1 LCCAN
6 TGGLRE
12 DFFQSSFLYKEKDT
26 DLRKERTDRLHQI
39 RGGVKMKEKLKS
51 SAGFPVKGMF
61 NEYGGIYVPDAL
73 KPVLDEVAK
82 EYEKCLTDSSF
93 RKEYLTLLKNY
104 VGRPSALTE
113 CKNLTKSAGGAR
125 IFLKREDLNHTG
137 AHKINNCIGQA
148 LLAKRMGKKKII
160 AETGAGM
167 HGVATAT
174 VAALMGMKCDIYMGA
189 VDIERQAPNVL
200 RMRALGAT
208 VVPVSDGQGTLKEA
222 VDAALNAFC
231 NDLSLYYLLGSAVGP
246 HPYPTMVQDFQ
257 RIIGEEAR
265 EQMLER
271 TGSLPD
277 AVIACVGGGSNAI
290 GAFGAFLEDEDV
302 RLIGVEPSGRGFS
315 YGEHSATLTMGK
327 PGVLH
332 GFKSYV
338 LTDEKGDAALVYSIA
353 AGLDYPSVG
362 PVHAALKDSGRA
374 EYICASDKEALEA
387 FKLLCR
393 TEGIIPALESAHA
406 LAGAI
411 RIAPDFGPDKT
422 LLVNLSGRGD
432 KDMETIAKLG
442 LFDLPLVSN

>member
-1 LCCAN
+1 
-6 TGGLRE
+6 
-12 DFFQSSFLYKEKDT
+12 
-26 DLRKERTDRLHQI
+26 
-39 RGGVKMKEKLKS
+39 MKETTKNLT
-51 SAGFPVKGMF
+51 AIPVKGFF
-61 NEYGGIYVPDAL
+61 NGFGGTYVPESL
-73 KPVLDEVAK
+73 EPILNEVAK
-82 EYEKCLTDSSF
+82 EYEKCATDKLF
-93 RKEYLTLLKNY
+93 REEYLTLLKNY

-113 CKNLTKSAGGAR
+113 CKNFAKCAGGAR

-148 LLAKRMGKKKII
+148 LLAKRMGKTKII

-174 VAALMGMKCDIYMGA
+174 VAALMGMECDIYMGA

-200 RMRALGAT
+200 RMKALGAT
-208 VVPVSDGQGTLKEA
+208 IIPVTDGQGTLKEA
-222 VDAALNAFC
+222 VDAALTAFC
-231 NDLSLYYLLGSAVGP
+231 NDLSVYYLLGSAVGP

-265 EQMLER
+265 EQMLKR
-271 TGSLPD
+271 TGCLPD

-290 GAFGAFLEDEDV
+290 GAFTAFLKDEDV
-302 RLIGVEPSGRGFS
+302 RLVGVEPAGRGFT
-315 YGEHSATLTMGK
+315 YGDHAATLTLGA
-327 PGVLH
+327 PGILH

-338 LTDEKGDAALVYSIA
+338 LTDDKGEPAMVYSIA

-362 PVHAALKDSGRA
+362 PVHAALKESGRA
-374 EYICASDKEALEA
+374 EYICANDKESLEA

-411 RIAPDFGPDKT
+411 KMAPELGPDKII
-422 LLVNLSGRGD
+422 LVNLSGRGD

-442 LFDLPLVSN
+442 LFD

>member
-1 LCCAN
+1 M
-6 TGGLRE
+6 
-12 DFFQSSFLYKEKDT
+12 
-26 DLRKERTDRLHQI
+26 KERSQN
-39 RGGVKMKEKLKS
+39 
-51 SAGFPVKGMF
+51 SAGFPVMGM
-61 NEYGGIYVPDAL
+61 YGGFGGTYVPEAL
-73 KPVLDEVAK
+73 EPILKEIAE
-82 EYEKCLTDSSF
+82 EYEKCTADKSF
-93 RKEYLTLLKNY
+93 REEYLSLLKNY

-113 CKNLTKSAGGAR
+113 CKNLTKLVGGAR

-167 HGVATAT
+167 HGVASAT
-174 VAALMGMKCDIYMGA
+174 VAALMGMECDIYMGT

-200 RMRALGAT
+200 RMKALGAT

-222 VDAALNAFC
+222 VDGALAAFC
-231 NDLSLYYLLGSAVGP
+231 NDTSVYYLIGSAVGP

-265 EQMLER
+265 AQMLER

-290 GAFGAFLEDEDV
+290 GAFTAFIEDKDV
-302 RLIGVEPSGRGFS
+302 RLIGVEPSGRGLS
-315 YGEHSATLTMGK
+315 YGDHAATLTKGA

-332 GFKSYV
+332 GFRSYV
-338 LTDEKGDAALVYSIA
+338 LTDEKGEAALVYSIA

-362 PVHAALKDSGRA
+362 PAHAALKESGRA
-374 EYICASDKEALEA
+374 EYICANDKEALEA

-393 TEGIIPALESAHA
+393 TEGIIPALESSHA

-411 RIAPDFGPDKT
+411 KLAAELEPEKKI
-422 LLVNLSGRGD
+422 LVNLSGRGD

-442 LFDLPLVSN
+442 LFN